1 MVTGA
6 TIQDAFSLSMVML
19 MIYTMFQEGGM
30 LSVVKRITWRWPWW
44 INKPL
49 HDCLKCMTLW
59 YGLLWVTLFGD
70 NYLMVFVAVG
80 INVITDKIVNDGPD
94 SYPGAGE

>member
-30 LSVVKRITWRWPWW
+30 LSVVKKNTSLVTVVKIYYPLFINPVCIDYYHILRI
-44 INKPL
+44 
-49 HDCLKCMTLW
+49 
-59 YGLLWVTLFGD
+59 
-70 NYLMVFVAVG
+70 FV
-80 INVITDKIVNDGPD
+80 
-94 SYPGAGE
+94 